1 MKEICFCRE
10 AGLYS
15 PPQKTIH
22 LADLERVQPVALFR
36 FPVEL
41 PGHHRSGLLREG
53 PVDVDIRLFL
63 GDRVP
68 NPDNVIGL
76 NGESAHQTGACTWR
90 GLANTFDGDR
100 RKAPPGKGKTA
111 TEYSSADLT
120 PFEIALSDDR
130 ERAARMA
137 IPNIIPQV
145 IVLLF
150 YITAVFFDA
159 PITMIL
165 GNTLCA
171 AVVMVALFGVF
182 AIGYIGGGGAKL
194 IASLSIWLGFTKA
207 LGYFLAINAAILIMA
222 VPVLIIVR
230 ALLKKDTPTG
240 IPILPIALLIFL
252 AVFPNSDLFRHIS
265 PRFEMMI
272 AGFLPRDTVSQP
284 PLPATGAALLRT
296 TILPGFKDIDA
307 GLTRQTAGPAGRED
321 GQ

>member
-1 MKEICFCRE
+1 
-10 AGLYS
+10 
-15 PPQKTIH
+15 
-22 LADLERVQPVALFR
+22 
-36 FPVEL
+36 
-41 PGHHRSGLLREG
+41 
-53 PVDVDIRLFL
+53 
-63 GDRVP
+63 
-68 NPDNVIGL
+68 
-76 NGESAHQTGACTWR
+76 
-90 GLANTFDGDR
+90 
-100 RKAPPGKGKTA
+100 
-111 TEYSSADLT
+111 
-120 PFEIALSDDR
+120 
-130 ERAARMA
+130 MA